1 MSWEPSQHLLIDT
14 RKPRKR
20 SSRSDHFTPGEEIL
34 CFPLNRLD
42 GPPKRSVLRTC
53 EDRISAVQY
62 GSGAVSTKVYGNSEV
77 VFDISWNGKLT
88 LHVAGN
94 VAAYKVSHPTPPPQT
109 DSECSSTL
117 LLYVAT
123 TSRTFWA
130 EFRADGCV
138 NVNRTAVVRSPA
150 VDCSTGL
157 DQL

>member
-77 VFDISWNGKLT
+77 VFDISRNGKLT

-94 VAAYKVSHPTPPPQT
+94 VAAYKVSHPTPPHRHRPILNVAPPYCYTWPQ
-109 DSECSSTL
+109 
-117 LLYVAT
+117 
-123 TSRTFWA
+123 R
-130 EFRADGCV
+130 R
-138 NVNRTAVVRSPA
+138 VRSGRNSEQMDGP
-150 VDCSTGL
+150 
-157 DQL
+157 